1 MASHEIK
8 IVDCSTNSEIVR
20 PMTNAEVAQRELDEQ
35 NAAIY
40 LAALEAQAATRASAL
55 AKLAGLGLTPDE
67 IAALV
72 GA

>member
-20 PMTNAEVAQRELDEQ
+20 PMTDAEIAQRELDEQ

>member
-20 PMTNAEVAQRELDEQ
+20 PMTDAEVAQRELDEQ

-40 LAALEAQAATRASAL
+40 LAAVEAQAAARASAL
-55 AKLAGLGLTPDE
+55 AKLKVLGLTDDE
-67 IAALV
+67 IAALI
-72 GA
+72 GG